1 MHLHEML
8 NEIRSKD
15 DLLVLLTALRQDLVA
30 NKEDW
35 ENPTLDSYLE
45 AMQGWIQDMDGY
57 YSNINQ
63 TIPEQPT
70 WKVFADIL
78 YAAKMYE

>member
-1 MHLHEML
+1 MHLHEMI

-15 DLLVLLTALRQDLVA
+15 DLLRFLTALRKDLVT

-35 ENPTLDSYLE
+35 ENPTLDRYLE

-57 YSNINQ
+57 YSNTNQ

-78 YAAKMYE
+78 YAAKIYE

>member
-1 MHLHEML
+1 MHLHEMI

-15 DLLVLLTALRQDLVA
+15 DLLRFLTALRKDLVT

-35 ENPTLDSYLE
+35 ENPTLDRCLE
-45 AMQGWIQDMDGY
+45 AMQGWIQDMNSY
-57 YSNINQ
+57 YSNTNQ

-78 YAAKMYE
+78 YAAKIYE